1 MVRGHGEQPKLREAV
16 LALTVVNHPQLLRE
30 DYDDIAHIDF
40 SHRELQRLWSA
51 LIGEAAHAG
60 HHLSRAYLLEKLEA
74 QGFATLI
81 KALDQQIRNAR
92 LWTATEEAA
101 PEDAR
106 EGYNQAMALHK
117 RTKAL
122 RWHKIELE
130 REIAE
135 ATEAE
140 DAERVDRLMNALH
153 EVHLEG
159 LRLENQ
165 DAIIDGFGI
174 LSGRVKGAATTSSGG
189 H

>member
-1 MVRGHGEQPKLREAV
+1 MDEITEKRLEREWRSVRVER
-16 LALTVVNHPQLLRE
+16 
-30 DYDDIAHIDF
+30 F
-40 SHRELQRLWSA
+40 STITEWRC
-51 LIGEAAHAG
+51 
-60 HHLSRAYLLEKLEA
+60 LEPPA
-74 QGFATLI
+74 
-81 KALDQQIRNAR
+81 
-92 LWTATEEAA
+92 
-101 PEDAR
+101 
-106 EGYNQAMALHK
+106 
-117 RTKAL
+117 
-122 RWHKIELE
+122 